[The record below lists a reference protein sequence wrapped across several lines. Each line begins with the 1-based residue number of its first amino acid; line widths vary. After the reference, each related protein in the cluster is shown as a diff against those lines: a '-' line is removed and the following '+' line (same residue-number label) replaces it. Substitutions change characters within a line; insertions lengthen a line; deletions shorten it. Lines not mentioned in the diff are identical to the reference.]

1 MTNNKYIYV
10 KKEKVYVSNEIYKEY
25 KKCINREN
33 YLRSLDRK
41 YRVYDYDL
49 DLNSVEDER
58 VNIEKII
65 ETEIEIEHL
74 YKALEKLDKKEIKI
88 IESLYFKE
96 MTIREL
102 AAEENVSAKKIF
114 NLRNKILA
122 KLRNMLK

>member
-1 MTNNKYIYV
+1 MRYIR
-10 KKEKVYVSNEIYKEY
+10 

-41 YRVYDYDL
+41 YRVYDYNL

-114 NLRNKILA
+114 NLRN
-122 KLRNMLK
+122 MLK